1 MTFLEKLKGW
11 SLLLAVLTLFITS
24 CDPDEPTLVPTD
36 DFSNGVIILNEGT
49 FSEPSSLS
57 FFFKDSLLVRNQV
70 FSTNN
75 SGELLG
81 TLAQSVYEWNDNLY
95 IMVSN
100 SNKIEVLDVE
110 TMEKK
115 ATITG
120 IDLPRYFT
128 PISNDEAA
136 VSYWS
141 DNGLDGGVA
150 FINLN
155 DFSVT
160 STITTGNG
168 PENMLIKDNN
178 LYVANSGGFGMDS
191 TISVIALADK
201 TISKTITVSEGPAFI
216 REVGGDLYV
225 LSKGV
230 YDPTIMALT
239 DGGFGR
245 ISNDVLVADQTL
257 TNNPDKFI
265 LGKTNGAS
273 TDFFFLRS
281 DGVYSGTISSSL
293 GGLPV
298 YSQII
303 AGSFYGLGYDAE
315 EDLLYVGDAGDF
327 ASPGKIIRYQTDGTK
342 VDEYTVGVAPGS
354 FLAIGR

>member
-155 DFSVT
+155 DFT
-160 STITTGNG
+160 STITTGS

-178 LYVANSGGFGMDS
+178 LYVANSPGGFGNGFNHFRDCPTPTKPS
-191 TISVIALADK
+191 AER
-201 TISKTITVSEGPAFI
+201 ITVSEGPAFI

-225 LSKGV
+225 LSKGA
-230 YDPTIMALT
+230 YDPNHHGL
-239 DGGFGR
+239 DRWR
-245 ISNDVLVADQTL
+245 IRKNF
-257 TNNPDKFI
+257 K
-265 LGKTNGAS
+265 
-273 TDFFFLRS
+273 
-281 DGVYSGTISSSL
+281 
-293 GGLPV
+293 
-298 YSQII
+298 
-303 AGSFYGLGYDAE
+303 
-315 EDLLYVGDAGDF
+315 
-327 ASPGKIIRYQTDGTK
+327 
-342 VDEYTVGVAPGS
+342 
-354 FLAIGR
+354 